1 MTSPHLIWSITREPP
16 PFPRGFPVLRVAF
29 VNMPFADWNRPS
41 FALSQLAGLIG
52 KEYTERATAE
62 VHYLNVDFAKY
73 FGVDT
78 YEAISGDM
86 THLYSGVGEWLF
98 RHIAFPDEP
107 DNSDSYFGRFYR
119 EPAWE
124 SFREDLKQRREGI
137 EAFLAGL
144 IDRYDLAS
152 ADVVGLTTMFAQT
165 VPAIALAK
173 MIKDRN
179 PEAVILLG
187 GSNVETTMGAVL
199 AAEVPCLDYVFS
211 GPSLVSFGQF
221 LDHLLAGRKTDMP
234 QIQGV
239 ISRANCMLPQ
249 VRMGVGRDRDI
260 NDYVPLDYDGFV
272 AAMRNA
278 EEVVAEGKLE
288 PTLFFETSRGCWWG
302 ARSHCTF
309 CGLNDETIGFRQMD
323 PDLAVRQFEWLFSF
337 HPEFKNYMCTDYIL
351 PRNYPTEVFPRIDA
365 PDDASVFYEI
375 KVPVSVPHM
384 QALAKA
390 RVNRVQAG
398 IEAVNSQM
406 LKQLGKGTT
415 AFQSLQFMKLCLQYG
430 VHPEWN
436 LLVGAPQEPEE
447 MYSKYERDFP
457 ALVHLTPP
465 TGAFFIRF
473 DRFSPY
479 FNQRLDY
486 GLDLRPMD
494 FYPLVFPFEPQQLDQ
509 LAYFF
514 SDHGPAPYAVTALK
528 WYPTLQRVVADW
540 QARWDGAERPRL
552 ALVQDGDKTFI
563 EDTRLGT
570 AQRIPVDAHMMSLL
584 RALNAPRRLDQLTT
598 PDGMSE
604 TELSEMLDLL
614 RRHRILFEEDGRFL
628 SLVTGVEA
636 AA

>member
-1 MTSPHLIWSITREPP
+1 M
-16 PFPRGFPVLRVAF
+16 LRAAF

-52 KEYTERATAE
+52 NEYEGRATAE
-62 VHYLNVDFAKY
+62 VHYLNVDFTKY
-73 FGVDT
+73 FGVGT
-78 YEAISGDM
+78 YEEISGDM

-107 DNSDSYFGRFYR
+107 DNSESYFGRFYR

-124 SFREDLKQRREGI
+124 AFREDLVRRREGI
-137 EAFLAGL
+137 ETFLAEL

-165 VPAIALAK
+165 VPAIALAR

-179 PEAVILLG
+179 PDAVTLLG

-211 GPSLVSFGQF
+211 GPSLVSFKEF
-221 LDHLLAGRKTDMP
+221 LDNLLAGRRDDMP
-234 QIQGV
+234 AIRGV
-239 ISRANCMLPQ
+239 ISRENCHQPQ

-272 AAMRNA
+272 AAMDDA
-278 EEVVAEGKLE
+278 EDVVAEGQLE

-309 CGLNDETIGFRQMD
+309 CGLNDETIGFRQME

-337 HPEFKNYMCTDYIL
+337 HPRFKNYMCTDYIL
-351 PRNYPTEVFPRIDA
+351 PRNYPTEVFPRVDA

-375 KVPVSVPHM
+375 KVPVSVPNM

-398 IEAVNSQM
+398 IEAVNSEM
-406 LKQLGKGTT
+406 LKLLGKGTT
-415 AFQSLQFMKLCLQYG
+415 AFQSLQFMKLCLQFG
-430 VHPEWN
+430 IHPEWN

-447 MYSKYERDFP
+447 MYAKYERDFP

-479 FNQRLDY
+479 FNERLKY

-494 FYPLVFPFEPQQLDQ
+494 FYPLVFPFESQQLDQ

-514 SDHGPAPYAVTALK
+514 SDHGPAPYALTALK

-540 QARWDGAERPRL
+540 QTTWKGAERPRL
-552 ALVQDGDKTFI
+552 ALVRDEDESFV
-563 EDTRLGT
+563 EDTRFGALR
-570 AQRIPVDAHMMSLL
+570 RIPVDERMLSLL
-584 RALNAPRRLDQLTT
+584 RALNSPRRPDQLSA
-598 PDGMSE
+598 PDGMSPDE
-604 TELSEMLDLL
+604 VAEVLDLL
-614 RRHRILFEEDGRFL
+614 QQDRILFEEDGRFL

-636 AA
+636 VG